1 MVALRPTAET
11 GTPQARARFSRIRSR
26 YGESLGACAA
36 IVDIQL
42 KAVRAHDLHHARQQ
56 DERVGA
62 LVRGVGVGEEPAD
75 VAEPTRPQD
84 GVRERVRDDVGV
96 GVAVKPAIV
105 RNVHA
110 AQDQAAALGE
120 GVDVIAVP
128 DVHAHA
134 YRASNES
141 GATSEP

>member
-1 MVALRPTAET
+1 MIDLNGLTCSGSDGPVLEDVTLRLYNGTVYGVT
-11 GTPQARARFSRIRSR
+11 GAGSRELLEILA
-26 YGESLGACAA
+26 G
-36 IVDIQL
+36 
-42 KAVRAHDLHHARQQ
+42 VRAFDGGTVNLDGFDLA
-56 DERVGA
+56 
-62 LVRGVGVGEEPAD
+62 
-75 VAEPTRPQD
+75 AEPTRAQD
-84 GVRERVRDDVGV
+84 RVRERVRDDVGV